1 MNKLIILSG
10 IPGSGKSSYA
20 RKLVNNDPE
29 NIIIV
34 SRDSIR
40 KSCGPY
46 WVPRRERLITE
57 IEDSSIWHGLDL
69 GYTVIIDATN
79 LKHEKFKLM
88 AESYNIPCEIK
99 YFDIPLW
106 KAKLRV
112 IKRFLLGGR
121 WISFK
126 VITNFH
132 KRYVEIQKRR

>member
-1 MNKLIILSG
+1 MNKLIILVG
-10 IPGSGKSSYA
+10 IQGSGKSTYA
-20 RKLVNNDPE
+20 RSLANKDPE
-29 NIIIV
+29 HVVIV

-40 KSCGPY
+40 KSLGKY
-46 WVPRRERLITE
+46 WVPKREDLVSE
-57 IEDSSIWHGLDL
+57 IELSSIWHGLDL
-69 GYTVIIDATN
+69 GYTVIVDATN
-79 LKHEKFKLM
+79 FRHEKFKLM
-88 AESYNIPCEIK
+88 AESYGIPCEIK

-112 IKRFLLGGR
+112 VKRFLLGGR

>member
-1 MNKLIILSG
+1 MNKLIILVG
-10 IPGSGKSSYA
+10 IQGSGKSTYA
-20 RKLVNNDPE
+20 RKLALSDPS
-29 NIIIV
+29 NIVIV

-40 KSCGPY
+40 SSLGKY
-46 WVPRRERLITE
+46 WVPSREKLVTE
-57 IEDSSIWHGLDL
+57 IELSSIWHGLDL

-79 LKHEKFKLM
+79 FKHEKFKLM
-88 AESYNIPCEIK
+88 AESYEIPCEIK

-132 KRYVEIQKRR
+132 KRYVKIQKRR